1 MMVGEP
7 PFFDENIDSLYD
19 NIKNSRLKFPAGIS
33 KSAKSLISALLER
46 NIKKRVG
53 VKDIN

>member
-19 NIKNSRLKFPAGIS
+19 KIKNSRLKFPAGIS
-33 KSAKSLISALLER
+33 KSAKSLISSLLER
-46 NIKKRVG
+46 NIKKRIG
-53 VKDIN
+53 VKDMK